1 MFEGFDGWL
10 RVKDAPE
17 LDVKPYTVSEFISHC
32 SFILE
37 REFSDIYV
45 EGEVANFK
53 INQGKWVFFD
63 LKDETSS
70 VNCFLP
76 LGNLGI
82 ALSDGMKIRIQA
94 TPRLTPKQGRFSLTV
109 RSILP
114 LGTGNIKKS
123 FEELK
128 AKMAREGLFDLA
140 LKRPLPSSLHKIGM
154 ISSTGAAG
162 YHDFLK
168 ILDNRWGGLEIFI
181 ANTQV
186 QGLNAPEQIIAALD
200 FLNQRP
206 ELDLIVMVRGG
217 GSAEDLAVFND
228 ERLVRAIAKSR
239 LPVLTGIGHEIDES
253 LCDLAADLRASTPSN
268 AAELLVPDRKA
279 TRQHIENLLSSTKHQ
294 LLSRLD
300 QVILDNRRIIK
311 QVFSEL
317 QHRVEMHIQ
326 HVEELKKLLDSFNPE
341 NALSRGYSII
351 KGRAGPYQV
360 GDELLIMTKEQTL
373 ITEVRNVQDRK

>member
-1 MFEGFDGWL
+1 
-10 RVKDAPE
+10 
-17 LDVKPYTVSEFISHC
+17 
-32 SFILE
+32 
-37 REFSDIYV
+37 
-45 EGEVANFK
+45 
-53 INQGKWVFFD
+53 
-63 LKDETSS
+63 
-70 VNCFLP
+70 
-76 LGNLGI
+76 
-82 ALSDGMKIRIQA
+82 
-94 TPRLTPKQGRFSLTV
+94 
-109 RSILP
+109 
-114 LGTGNIKKS
+114 
-123 FEELK
+123 
-128 AKMAREGLFDLA
+128 
-140 LKRPLPSSLHKIGM
+140 
-154 ISSTGAAG
+154 
-162 YHDFLK
+162 
-168 ILDNRWGGLEIFI
+168 
-181 ANTQV
+181 
-186 QGLNAPEQIIAALD
+186 
-200 FLNQRP
+200 
-206 ELDLIVMVRGG
+206 MVRGG